1 MTEFELRLFLFAA
14 FLLFSFSLFGNI
26 FFDENIP
33 EELRNKITAF
43 YKEKKLDINFLI
55 EMPDE
60 NTLSIVAENGFAKN
74 LPIKEITAE
83 DVCNLMDEM
92 VTVIYEKDDKFD
104 KMPKDS
110 EKLAKIRNLSSK
122 WQKDEFKERFYED
135 DKKVEEKPK
144 PNILL
149 KSGIKVT
156 ENIEFFPWAKK
167 SERFGISLFAT
178 SEEKWAFGL
187 KFSVGFSFLRLGA
200 RFKKGINLRL
210 ADNSVPWEAYSL
222 NLQFDIVDIY
232 HIRFSTGFEVALYSA
247 KGVLFHREFFVFRL
261 AYRVKWFEIAAS
273 FNVSPTHIE
282 LGLFGARHEMQSWN
296 FMFSPVFLF

>member
-1 MTEFELRLFLFAA
+1 MRSFFFAA

-33 EELRNKITAF
+33 EELRGKITAF
-43 YKEKKLDINFLI
+43 YKEKNLDINFLI

-74 LPIKEITAE
+74 LPIHEITAE
-83 DVCNLMDEM
+83 DICNLMDEM
-92 VTVIYEKDDKFD
+92 VAVIYEKDEKFD
-104 KMPKDS
+104 KIPKDS
-110 EKLAKIRNLSSK
+110 EKLAKIKNLSSK
-122 WQKDEFKERFYED
+122 WQKDEFKENFYKD
-135 DKKVEEKPK
+135 DKKDGSEKPK
-144 PNILL
+144 PNIFL

-167 SERFGISLFAT
+167 SDRFGVSIFAT

-187 KFSVGFSFLRLGA
+187 KFSVGFSFLRFGA
-200 RFKKGINLRL
+200 RFKKGINLKL
-210 ADNSVPWEAYSL
+210 AENSVPWESYSL

-232 HIRFSTGFEVALYSA
+232 HVRFSTGFEVALYSA

-261 AYRVKWFEIAAS
+261 AYRIKWFEIATS
-273 FNVSPTHIE
+273 FNVSPSHIE
-282 LGLFGARHEMQSWN
+282 LGLFGTRYEMQSWN
-296 FMFSPVFLF
+296 FMISPVFLF

>member
-1 MTEFELRLFLFAA
+1 MRLFFFAA
-14 FLLFSFSLFGNI
+14 CLLFSFSLLGNI

-33 EELRNKITAF
+33 EELRSRITAF
-43 YKEKKLDINFLI
+43 YKEKKLEINFLI

-74 LPIKEITAE
+74 LPINEITAE

-92 VTVIYEKDDKFD
+92 VAVIYEKDERFD
-104 KMPKDS
+104 KIPKDS

-122 WQKDEFKERFYED
+122 WQKDEFKESFYAED
-135 DKKVEEKPK
+135 QQKKEEKPK
-144 PNILL
+144 PNIFL

-167 SERFGISLFAT
+167 SDRFGISLFAT

-187 KFSVGFSFLRLGA
+187 KFSVGFSFLRFGA
-200 RFKKGINLRL
+200 RFKKGINLKL
-210 ADNSVPWEAYSL
+210 ANNSVPWEAYSL
-222 NLQFDIVDIY
+222 NIQFDIVDIY
-232 HIRFSTGFEVALYSA
+232 HVRFSTGFEIALYSA

-261 AYRVKWFEIAAS
+261 AYRIKWFEIAGS
-273 FNVSPTHIE
+273 FNVSPSHIE
-282 LGLFGARHEMQSWN
+282 LGLFGARHEMKSYN
-296 FMFSPVFLF
+296 FLLSAVFLF